1 MNDDIDANELE
12 RQLGMLEGLN
22 LEASPTLNSTTAP
35 FTPENPN
42 NLGVV
47 TNSITP
53 ENLQAAAQVV
63 QPTVTQPIV
72 NQPVEV
78 NQPVVQPII
87 ENKVPETV
95 DINAAPV
102 FVNLGE
108 STYETKTDFLK
119 LKDGESTRVTL
130 INYNAV
136 AVHEHFKE
144 GLGFFKCK
152 SSYEPGQRW
161 PAVRAICCQQP
172 NKSDPSKLEN
182 AGYKILLPVIEYPVN
197 HNDGKTLVAGGVPK
211 LKVIKLSQ
219 QEYNQLE
226 AIKNEYGADTSTFD
240 ISISRKKDTNGYLKY
255 FLTPGPSWRTQFNQ
269 AIQEESLKLN
279 NETYTTAMNESA
291 KDISVEKLQQFFNE
305 QRQQEQMA
313 AQFANQP
320 LITDPKSLGLNI

>member
-22 LEASPTLNSTTAP
+22 LEASPTLNNTTAP
-35 FTPENPN
+35 FTPVQPQSVQQVVQN
-42 NLGVV
+42 NA
-47 TNSITP
+47 NM
-53 ENLQAAAQVV
+53 QAAAQVV
-63 QPTVTQPIV
+63 QPTTTQPII
-72 NQPVEV
+72 NQPVV
-78 NQPVVQPII
+78 NQPVVQPIV

-108 STYETKTDFLK
+108 STYETQTDFLK

-152 SSYEPGQRW
+152 STYEPGQRW

-211 LKVIKLSQ
+211 LRVIKLSQ

>member
-22 LEASPTLNSTTAP
+22 LEPSPTLNNTQAS
-35 FTPENPN
+35 F
-42 NLGVV
+42 
-47 TNSITP
+47 TP

-72 NQPVEV
+72 NQPVQPQQIPQPVV
-78 NQPVVQPII
+78 NQPVVQPIVK
-87 ENKVPETV
+87 NKVPETV

-152 SSYEPGQRW
+152 STYEPGQRW

-172 NKSDPSKLEN
+172 NKNDPSKLEN

-197 HNDGKTLVAGGVPK
+197 HNDGKTLVAGGTPK
-211 LKVIKLSQ
+211 LRVIKLSQ

-279 NETYTTAMNESA
+279 NETYTTAMSESA

>member
-22 LEASPTLNSTTAP
+22 LEASPTLNNTTAS
-35 FTPENPN
+35 FTPVQPQSVQQVIQN
-42 NLGVV
+42 NA
-47 TNSITP
+47 NM
-53 ENLQAAAQVV
+53 QAAAQVV
-63 QPTVTQPIV
+63 QPTTTQPII
-72 NQPVEV
+72 NQPVV
-78 NQPVVQPII
+78 NQPVVQPIV

-108 STYETKTDFLK
+108 STYETQTDFLK

-152 SSYEPGQRW
+152 STYEPGQRW

-211 LKVIKLSQ
+211 LRVIKLSQ